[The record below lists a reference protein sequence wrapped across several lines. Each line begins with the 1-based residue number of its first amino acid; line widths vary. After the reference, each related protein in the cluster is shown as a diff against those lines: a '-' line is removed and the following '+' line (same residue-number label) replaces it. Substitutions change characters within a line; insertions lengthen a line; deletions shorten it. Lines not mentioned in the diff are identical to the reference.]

1 MENQNWKYKVTGV
14 KTMFEDKTTPE
25 LIIKLCSHIVPQLTK
40 IVTSVENSNIDEDEK
55 YLHSN
60 ELEELADN
68 FTFLK
73 ELADGT
79 IKEEYW
85 DDYSF
90 EGDFEG
96 WFNDYLSQLYDIGD
110 YRVKLK
116 NGDTQKFI
124 WIG

>member
-1 MENQNWKYKVTGV
+1 MENQNWKYEVTGV
-14 KTMFEDKTTPE
+14 KELFEDETTPE
-25 LIIKLCSHIVPQLTK
+25 LIIKLCSHIIPQLTK
-40 IVTSVENSNIDEDEK
+40 IANSVENSNIDDGEK
-55 YLHSN
+55 YLHSA

-68 FTFLK
+68 FAFLK

-79 IKEEYW
+79 IKKEDW

-110 YRVKLK
+110 YRVRLK

-124 WIG
+124 WLE